1 MSKHTPGPWSLRG
14 YNLETLDFAVSAT
27 GQMVDFDIYPPMSKK
42 HMMPIASVQH
52 CFNGKA
58 CEANARLIAASPRL
72 LQALKK
78 IVQCEKRRA
87 ADLRHRGAWMLVKFS
102 EERVAEAEAAIREA
116 EGT

>member
-1 MSKHTPGPWSLRG
+1 MNKHTPGPWSLRG

-58 CEANARLIAASPRL
+58 CEANARLIAAAPDL
-72 LQALKK
+72 LEALRNY
-78 IVQCEKRRA
+78 VDGCSLSVDALAVARA
-87 ADLRHRGAWMLVKFS
+87 AIAK
-102 EERVAEAEAAIREA
+102 A
-116 EGT
+116 EGA

>member
-1 MSKHTPGPWSLRG
+1 MSKHTPGPWLAREWYDIDHEGECQAQGWDLR
-14 YNLETLDFAVSAT
+14 L
-27 GQMVDFDIYPPMSKK
+27 P
-42 HMMPIASVQH
+42 
-52 CFNGKA
+52 NGFRLPLCSNTSGDLSEA
-58 CEANARLIAASPRL
+58 EANARLIAAAPRL

-116 EGT
+116 EGRQ